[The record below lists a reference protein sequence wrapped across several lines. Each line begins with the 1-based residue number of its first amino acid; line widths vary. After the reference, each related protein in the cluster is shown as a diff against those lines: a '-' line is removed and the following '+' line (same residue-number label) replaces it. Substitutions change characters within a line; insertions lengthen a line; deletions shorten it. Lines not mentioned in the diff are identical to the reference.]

1 MSGDLRE
8 GFKAVGE
15 WMNEAG
21 EGRERKLERERESG
35 EGQGGREEICHS
47 I

>member
-15 WMNEAG
+15 WMNEAE
-21 EGRERKLERERESG
+21 EGRERRLERESG